1 MGRVGAGEKVRD
13 SGEGGNIRDSGEVGT
28 LGTVGRVGIVMGG
41 AMRLPLHC
49 CGLRMY
55 TVCLNL
61 LLLIIQYQLE
71 KCFPP
76 LSSFSMVL
84 RYTRTKVSR

>member
-1 MGRVGAGEKVRD
+1 MGRVGAGEKIRD
-13 SGEGGNIRDSGEVGT
+13 SGEGGNIRDSGEG
-28 LGTVGRVGIVMGG
+28 GDSDGKG

-76 LSSFSMVL
+76 
-84 RYTRTKVSR
+84 